1 VPARAACGG
10 ATPRYGKCVAVATGL
25 NAVLTRREDL
35 APGLAVFRV
44 APDGWPLPEFTPGQ
58 FAVLGLPARAP
69 RTPFSDP
76 DEEPGDPDRMI
87 RRAYSI
93 ASSSRQREYI
103 EVFANLVR
111 SGELTPRLFALA
123 PGDRVWLGRKFTGM
137 FTLRDVPAGT
147 HLALVATGTG
157 LAPYMSMVRTELE
170 CGGDRRFAV
179 LHGARHSWDLGYS
192 GELHAMQRHC
202 PNFTY
207 LPTVS
212 RPEAESEPWG
222 GATGHVQDLWA
233 SGPLA
238 RAWGFRPTPADTHV
252 LLCGNP
258 AMIDDMTRRLAAE
271 GFTVDERGAP
281 GQIHVERYW

>member
-1 VPARAACGG
+1 M
-10 ATPRYGKCVAVATGL
+10 ATAPEL
-25 NAVLTRREDL
+25 NAILTHREDL
-35 APGLAVFRV
+35 GPGLAIFRV

-58 FAVLGLPARAP
+58 FAVLGLPARSPRAP
-69 RTPFSDP
+69 LSDP
-76 DEEPGDPDRMI
+76 EEPGDPNRMI

-123 PGDRVWLGRKFTGM
+123 PGDRIWLGKKFTGM
-137 FTLRDVPAGT
+137 FTLREVPPDR
-147 HLALVATGTG
+147 HLVLVATGTG
-157 LAPYMSMVRTELE
+157 LAPYMSMVRTEVQ
-170 CGGDRRFAV
+170 CGGVRRFAV

-192 GELHAMQRHC
+192 GELHSLQRHC
-202 PNFTY
+202 RNFVY

-212 RPEAESEPWG
+212 RPQAEAEPWG
-222 GATGHVQDLWA
+222 GATGYVQDLWTGGA
-233 SGPLA
+233 LA

-258 AMIDDMTRRLAAE
+258 EMIDDMIRRLAGE
-271 GFTVDERGAP
+271 GFTVHERDAL
-281 GQIHVERYW
+281 GQVHVERYW